1 MKRPKTLAQKIETL
15 DRKIER
21 LALKIYEEEIDFA
34 PESDNNK
41 LYRKLVDER
50 CELFKIRDEFI
61 RTFNADFIDES

>member
-21 LALKIYEEEIDFA
+21 LVLKICEEEMDFA

-50 CELFKIRDEFI
+50 YE
-61 RTFNADFIDES
+61 